1 MHIKNNS
8 IILLKKE
15 YVRIIYYP
23 IIGKPQAVYAKYEI
37 CTEQNVNV
45 IRSNRESIGNK
56 TSVIVWSISV

>member
-1 MHIKNNS
+1 MHIKNNP

-45 IRSNRESIGNK
+45 MSNRESIGNK